1 MEFLSIQDSN
11 GVSVEHYIK
20 KQLLPGYISI
30 LIALFIICILTSL
43 LQIGLLYKAIVLI
56 SGILGVVWARTYN
69 KPFLSLIW
77 EKVLI
82 P

>member
-1 MEFLSIQDSN
+1 MEFLSIRDPN

-20 KQLLPGYISI
+20 KQLLPGYVSI
-30 LIALFIICILTSL
+30 LIFLFIICVLASL
-43 LQIGLLYKAIVLI
+43 LQIGLLYKAIVLV
-56 SGILGVVWARTYN
+56 SGIIGVVWARTYN

>member
-1 MEFLSIQDSN
+1 MEFLSIRDLN

-20 KQLLPGYISI
+20 KQLLPGYVSI
-30 LIALFIICILTSL
+30 LIFLFIICVLASL
-43 LQIGLLYKAIVLI
+43 LQIGLLYKAIVLV
-56 SGILGVVWARTYN
+56 SGIIGVVWARTYN

>member
-1 MEFLSIQDSN
+1 MEFLSIQDLN

-20 KQLLPGYISI
+20 KQLLPGYVSI
-30 LIALFIICILTSL
+30 LIFLFIICVLASL
-43 LQIGLLYKAIVLI
+43 LQIGLLYQAIVLV
-56 SGILGVVWARTYN
+56 SGIIGVVWARTYN

>member
-1 MEFLSIQDSN
+1 MEFLSIQDLN
-11 GVSVEHYIK
+11 GGSVEHYIK
-20 KQLLPGYISI
+20 KQLLPGYVSI
-30 LIALFIICILTSL
+30 LIFLFIICVLASL
-43 LQIGLLYKAIVLI
+43 LQIGLLYKAIVLV
-56 SGILGVVWARTYN
+56 SGIIGVVWARTYN